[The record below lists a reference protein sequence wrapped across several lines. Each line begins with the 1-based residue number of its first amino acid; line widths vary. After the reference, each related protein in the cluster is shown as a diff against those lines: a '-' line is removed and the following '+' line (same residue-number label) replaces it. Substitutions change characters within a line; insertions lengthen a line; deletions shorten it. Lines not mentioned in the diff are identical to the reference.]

1 MGVIV
6 GGIGGGGDVGL
17 AVVVVED
24 ARLQGSVE
32 AVASFARCSGRT
44 VPNGLERVAGALYR
58 VLPSAVLGRRV
69 FEDKLVSTVWWAREV
84 FILCAEDPW
93 GELVEGVEWLLQE
106 YGAKCMIH
114 ADIGGDALVTGY
126 EAGLGSYT
134 VDTVAKAVL
143 ASVSGV
149 RGVRSII
156 AVGAAG
162 GEGGG
167 GEIGLDDLAAT
178 LSLLDSEGAIL
189 GAFAPRRESLAPA
202 WSLLGR
208 AESGM
213 LPLFLQAA
221 EGARTARI
229 SMAYLHGKYE
239 VKPWYRYVILID
251 AAKACRVSPLC
262 MHATG
267 RGVSGIRRWAGKRQG
282 MDRRVARLYA
292 RARST
297 LSRSGP
303 GLLEEAIMEILERH
317 ARKGVRALEE
327 CR

>member
-24 ARLQGSVE
+24 ARLQDSVE
-32 AVASFARCSGRT
+32 AVASFARCSRRK
-44 VPNGLERVAGALYR
+44 VPNGLGRVAGALYR
-58 VLPSAVLGRRV
+58 VLPGAVLGRRV
-69 FEDKLVSTVWWAREV
+69 FEDKLVSTVGWAREV

-93 GELVEGVEWLLQE
+93 RELVEGVEWLLQE
-106 YGAKCMIH
+106 YEVKCMIH

-134 VDTVAKAVL
+134 VDTVARAVL
-143 ASVSGV
+143 ASVSER

-167 GEIGLDDLAAT
+167 REIGLEDLAAT

-189 GAFAPRRESLAPA
+189 GVFAPRRESLAPA

-221 EGARTARI
+221 QGARTARI

-239 VKPWYRYVILID
+239 VKPWYRYIILID
-251 AAKACRVSPLC
+251 TARACRISPLC
-262 MHATG
+262 MHAIG
-267 RGVSGIRRWAGKRQG
+267 RGVSGVRRWASNRQG
-282 MDRRVARLYA
+282 MDRRVARLYVQ
-292 RARST
+292 ARST
-297 LSRSGP
+297 LSRNGP
-303 GLLEEAIMEILERH
+303 GLLEEAIMKILERH
-317 ARKGVRALEE
+317 AGKGARTLDE